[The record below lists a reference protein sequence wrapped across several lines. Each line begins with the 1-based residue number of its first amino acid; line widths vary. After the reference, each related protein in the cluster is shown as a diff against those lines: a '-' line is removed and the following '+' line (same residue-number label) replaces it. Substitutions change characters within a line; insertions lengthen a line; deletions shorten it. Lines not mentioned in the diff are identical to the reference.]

1 MNAIKDLFDRKIL
14 KYTILPFVLDLIF
27 WFVVFFF
34 FSNEIISFF
43 IFLLNHLP
51 FGEKFSEIVG
61 HISGFVLIIIFYY
74 LAVISTL
81 GIFSSFFIDK
91 IVLRINEKHFNS
103 PLKNSSLKDTFYGVL
118 VSIKAFLIYLIVLI
132 FTFYLY
138 FIPIVNIFYHL
149 FLMSILNK
157 KPLVFDS
164 SYLFA
169 NPKEIEKKYN
179 FSIWIRVYFTSF
191 IYFIP
196 FISLFGYTFQLI
208 FITHFILKNLKENND
223 LQSHTS

>member
-1 MNAIKDLFDRKIL
+1 MNAIKDLFDKRIL
-14 KYTILPFVLDLIF
+14 KYTIIPFVIDLIF
-27 WFVVFFF
+27 WFILFLF
-34 FSNEIISFF
+34 FSNNIISFF
-43 IFLLNHLP
+43 IFLINHLP

-61 HISGFVLIIIFYY
+61 NISGVILISIFYY

-81 GIFSSFFIDK
+81 GIFTSFFIDK
-91 IVLRINEKHFNS
+91 IVLRINEKSFNL
-103 PLKNSSLKDTFYGVL
+103 PLRNSSFKDNFYGVL
-118 VSIKAFLIYLIVLI
+118 VSIKSFFVYLIIFI

-138 FIPIVNIFYHL
+138 FIPIINIFYHL
-149 FLMSILNK
+149 FLMSVLNK

-179 FSIWIRVYFTSF
+179 FSIWIRVFLSSF

-196 FISLFGYTFQLI
+196 FISLFGYTFQLV